1 MAALLPYH
9 FSVTEAHEPD
19 TFEITVVADQRHW
32 PDLDPRLADVA
43 ASATETAPSV
53 RPNIRMLST
62 QQWAEKT
69 GWRNARRTPQH
80 LVVVRRRFTAFRF
93 RSSGRVKSRWRTTT
107 LAAHTHRELA
117 NSTPTPT
124 PDDTIRH
131 AGKVK

>member
-62 QQWAEKT
+62 QQWAEKQA
-69 GWRNARRTPQH
+69 GETPVAH
-80 LVVVRRRFTAFRF
+80 HNIWL
-93 RSSGRVKSRWRTTT
+93 SSDAASRPSDF
-107 LAAHTHRELA
+107 APPVE
-117 NSTPTPT
+117 
-124 PDDTIRH
+124 
-131 AGKVK
+131 